1 MPGCHIWR
9 QCVLNAITVKY
20 IIYHKIVN
28 LFPLRAIKS
37 NENMSGYLFKKIGD
51 TRGTF
56 HARVGTKKIEMVGT

>member
-1 MPGCHIWR
+1 M
-9 QCVLNAITVKY
+9 NAITVKY

-37 NENMSGYLFKKIGD
+37 NENMSGYLFKKIED